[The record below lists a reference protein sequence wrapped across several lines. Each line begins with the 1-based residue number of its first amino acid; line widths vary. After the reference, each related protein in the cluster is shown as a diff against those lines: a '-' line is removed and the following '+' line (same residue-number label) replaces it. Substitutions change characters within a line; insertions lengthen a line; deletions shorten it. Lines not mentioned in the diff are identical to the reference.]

1 VRLERK
7 ERYTI
12 IEVTAIYLRVLYSFP
27 SPSSTRLLLIIKIFG
42 CNEVI
47 PIDLVF
53 SIHDPTE
60 VAIQKIIAAS
70 QRMLKMN
77 SQGEGMS
84 PSMKKRLELEI
95 KTLENAPR
103 DSDNLERLLQVKQR
117 QKEEK
122 AMHIEDSQ
130 RLVTEIE
137 MLKVVLY
144 LVCRNERKEE

>member
-1 VRLERK
+1 
-7 ERYTI
+7 
-12 IEVTAIYLRVLYSFP
+12 
-27 SPSSTRLLLIIKIFG
+27 
-42 CNEVI
+42 
-47 PIDLVF
+47 LVF

-60 VAIQKIIAAS
+60 VAIQKMIAAS

-117 QKEEK
+117 QKEE

>member
-1 VRLERK
+1 
-7 ERYTI
+7 
-12 IEVTAIYLRVLYSFP
+12 
-27 SPSSTRLLLIIKIFG
+27 
-42 CNEVI
+42 
-47 PIDLVF
+47 LVF
-53 SIHDPTE
+53 SIHDPIE
-60 VAIQKIIAAS
+60 VAIQKMIAAS

-77 SQGEGMS
+77 SQGERMS
-84 PSMKKRLELEI
+84 PTMKKRLELEI

-103 DSDNLERLLQVKQR
+103 DSDNLERLLQIKQR
-117 QKEEK
+117 QKEE